1 MSPEIQT
8 TYPQE
13 PVIVDGIYSATLKDA
28 VTYAAKDFDG
38 NDIQKLAW
46 TFDVEAPE
54 DALDDDVETEIEG
67 WTYSGHFEIA
77 FHTTF
82 ATGPKSKMRPMLEAV
97 LGEVPKKLNTDQM
110 IGMPCQVY
118 VSSFTRNSGNVSN
131 GIEKVTKPKKGQ
143 KAGKPRTKTQSEKI
157 REAQNQTVDE
167 GNFDDLP
174 FAHFSTKQLIVEG
187 IL

>member
-67 WTYSGHFEIA
+67 WTYSG
-77 FHTTF
+77 T
-82 ATGPKSKMRPMLEAV
+82 SR
-97 LGEVPKKLNTDQM
+97 
-110 IGMPCQVY
+110 
-118 VSSFTRNSGNVSN
+118 SRFTR
-131 GIEKVTKPKKGQ
+131 PL
-143 KAGKPRTKTQSEKI
+143 PP
-157 REAQNQTVDE
+157 AQNQRCV
-167 GNFDDLP
+167 P
-174 FAHFSTKQLIVEG
+174 CSKRFSG
-187 IL
+187 RCRRN